1 MACTFVN
8 LHLHTET
15 GSPLD
20 GFSRI
25 PDIIKRSK
33 ELDYD
38 AIAVTDHGSMS
49 AVLSLYNEGK
59 KHGVRIIPGIEI
71 YCVDDRTKRV
81 KGEPNRHLVLLAKNK
96 KGYQNLLK
104 LNFEAYKTGSI
115 SVYDRVLPRVDLG
128 LLSKHGK
135 GVIAT
140 SACLGGTIPVLL
152 NNGLESEAITLVET
166 YKDIFDEFY
175 LEVQPTYLIGE
186 DQKVMNKK
194 IEALAKKTKTPI
206 VVALD
211 SHYVYP
217 EDREFHHVLLAVQ
230 SKRTIDDEK
239 RLFFEATPLISEEEI
254 LKEFPQE
261 YIDNTRR
268 IADQCEPATY
278 IEAGEDYK
286 IPPFP
291 IPEDKEFEEWER
303 KVKETGRYKDK
314 NRIAKYLRYK
324 IQQGMKTKLSGVFKK
339 TPGKR
344 KDYMDRLKEELEVIE
359 GMNFTEYFLIVGDML
374 EFCVKNKIPKG
385 VGRGS
390 AAGCLLSFLLDITKV
405 DPIKYGLLFSRFLN
419 KDRISM
425 PDIDSDICQSK
436 RDEVKQYLI
445 DKYGE
450 DKVASIATFGT
461 MKVRACVKDVVR
473 SLELG
478 GDKSESFRLGDRISK
493 SIPDDNP
500 DITFQEAYDQS
511 EDFRNYC
518 EIDLPYPKGKK
529 LKDALL
535 KFEGLTRQMG
545 IHAAGVIVST
555 TSLGETMP
563 MIVRKD
569 KATGGNIVATAYDG
583 PTLENAG
590 YLKIDVLGL
599 KSLDVIEMA
608 INNVKKVHNKK
619 VRFYLEGLAY
629 DAKDLHATE
638 DLKARF
644 KKETNEDIK
653 RASKTYNLYRGGKT
667 SACFQVSG
675 QGMQGLLRNAKP
687 NSIDDIAAVLAL
699 FRPGPLGSG
708 MTQEYADRKNGR
720 KKVTYPH
727 PLTEPILADTYG
739 VLCYQEQVMR
749 IATDVAGFTMSEA
762 DTLRKAVGKK
772 IKKLMEA
779 QESKFMEGS
788 AKNNV
793 STEIAEQ
800 LWGLI
805 VKFAEY
811 GFNKSHSV
819 SYELT
824 SYKMTFLKA
833 NYPAA
838 FWAAAL
844 SLESDEKKR
853 TMYMS
858 DIGATRRTKHPIK
871 LLPVD
876 VNKSRNMFVCESLSE
891 IRRDLTSLKGVGA
904 AAVEDIMEKAP
915 YKGLMDF
922 FDRVDT
928 KRINARVVKVL
939 IRANALESLS
949 DGLTRKMLETT
960 FEDYRARLKA
970 HKKRHKLDTIEGSS
984 FDYNWD
990 KVLQEIIEKKKAEDP
1005 TFEYGEDEWTDEEIR
1020 AFEEDIYG
1028 MAVSSHIFDSYKD
1041 EEDQF
1046 IATYAPPKGRGGYIS
1061 LADDFEKFGEG
1072 QVVITM
1078 VYVKAKKQEI
1088 KCRNGKTLRNFFIE
1102 DRDGNAELA
1111 VFEEE
1116 YNRHKEAFK
1125 IGRIIQIMSTVTKR
1139 FGSYKKLTFLS
1150 GRKGN
1155 GMLNYFP
1162 KK

>member
-8 LHLHTET
+8 LHLHTEI

-20 GFSRI
+20 GFARI

-49 AVLSLYNEGK
+49 AILSLYNEGK
-59 KHGVRIIPGIEI
+59 KNGIRIIPGIEI

-96 KGYQNLLK
+96 EGYQNLLK
-104 LNFEAYKTGSI
+104 LNFEAYETGSI
-115 SVYDRVLPRVDLG
+115 SVYDRVVPRVDLG
-128 LLSKHGK
+128 LLAKYGK

-140 SACLGGTIPVLL
+140 SACLVGTIPVLL
-152 NNGLESEAITLVET
+152 KEGKKSEAITLVET
-166 YKDIFDEFY
+166 YKEIFDEFY
-175 LEVQPTYLIGE
+175 LEVQPTFLIGR
-186 DQKVMNKK
+186 DQKEMNKK
-194 IEALAKKTKTPI
+194 IEALAKKTKTSI

-211 SHYVYP
+211 SHYVYL
-217 EDREFHHVLLAVQ
+217 EDREYHHVLLAVQ
-230 SKRTIDDEK
+230 SKRTIHDDK
-239 RLFFEATPLISEEEI
+239 RLFFEATPLLSEEDI

-261 YIDNTRR
+261 YIDNTRK

-278 IEAGEDYK
+278 IEPGEDYK

-291 IPEDKEFEEWER
+291 IPEDEDFERWEK
-303 KVKETGRYKDK
+303 KVEETGKYKGK
-314 NRIAKYLRYK
+314 SRTAKYLRYK
-324 IQQGMKTKLSGVFKK
+324 IQGGMKTKLVNVFKK
-339 TPGKR
+339 DPTKR
-344 KDYMDRLKEELEVIE
+344 EVYMERLKEELEVIE

-374 EFCVKNKIPKG
+374 EFCTKRSIAKG

-445 DKYGE
+445 EKYGV

-478 GDKSESFRLGDRISK
+478 GNKSESFRLGDKISK

-500 DITFQEAYDQS
+500 DITFQEAYDKS
-511 EDFRNYC
+511 EDFRNFC
-518 EIDLPYPKGKK
+518 EIDLPYLKGKK
-529 LKDALL
+529 LKDALI

-545 IHAAGVIVST
+545 IHAAGVIIST
-555 TSLGETMP
+555 TSLAETMP

-569 KATGGNIVATAYDG
+569 VVATAYDG

-608 INNVKKVHNKK
+608 KENVKNVYNKD
-619 VRFYLEGLAY
+619 VRFYLRGLDY
-629 DAKDLHATE
+629 DAKDPKAAK
-638 DLKARF
+638 DLEIAF
-644 KKETNEDIK
+644 NKETNEDIK
-653 RASKTYNLYRGGKT
+653 NASKTFHLYRGGKT

-687 NSIDDIAAVLAL
+687 NTIDDVAAVLAL

-720 KKVTYPH
+720 KQITYPH
-727 PLTEPILADTYG
+727 PLTEKILEDTYG

-749 IATDVAGFTMSEA
+749 MATDVAGFTMSEA

-788 AKNNV
+788 AKKNV
-793 STEIAEQ
+793 SEEVAKQ

-819 SYELT
+819 SYALT
-824 SYKMTFLKA
+824 SYQMVFLKA

-844 SLESDEKKR
+844 SLENDEKKR

-858 DIGATRRTKHPIK
+858 DIGATRRTKKPIK

-876 VNKSRNMFVCESLSE
+876 VNKSRDIFICESKDE
-891 IRRDLTSLKGVGA
+891 IRRDLTSLKGVGV
-904 AAVEDIMEKAP
+904 AAVEDLMEKAP
-915 YKGLMDF
+915 YKNIMDF

-928 KRINARVVKVL
+928 KRVNARVVKVL
-939 IRANALESLS
+939 IRANALTSLS
-949 DGLTRKMLETT
+949 EGLSRKTLETT
-960 FEDYRARLKA
+960 FEDYRAKLKA
-970 HKKRHKLDTIEGSS
+970 YKKRHKLETVEGSS

-990 KVLQEIIEKKKAEDP
+990 KSLHEILEKKKAEEP
-1005 TFEYGEDEWTDEEIR
+1005 TFEHGDIEWTDEEIR
-1020 AFEEDIYG
+1020 GFEEEIYG
-1028 MAVSSHIFDSYKD
+1028 MAISSHVFDSYKN
-1041 EEDQF
+1041 EENLF
-1046 IATYAPPKGRGGYIS
+1046 ITTYSSPKGRGYIS
-1061 LADDFEKFGEG
+1061 VADDFEKFSEG
-1072 QVVITM
+1072 QSVVTM
-1078 VYVKAKKQEI
+1078 VHIKAKKQEI
-1088 KCRNGKTLRNFFIE
+1088 KCRNGKVLRNFYIE

-1116 YNRHKEAFK
+1116 FNKHKDAFK
-1125 IGRIIQIMSTVTKR
+1125 IGKVVQIMATVTKR

-1150 GRKGN
+1150 GRRGN